1 MKESGVFS
9 FGFPYSSK
17 RPALIMAFFNE
28 AFGPNPHFRGYT
40 SRSMMTRLILATT
53 LKSKKLKTAYKCG
66 HTHPWSQV
74 AITAVVI

>member
-40 SRSMMTRLILATT
+40 SRSMMTRLIFATT
-53 LKSKKLKTAYKCG
+53 LNKEIKS
-66 HTHPWSQV
+66 
-74 AITAVVI
+74 